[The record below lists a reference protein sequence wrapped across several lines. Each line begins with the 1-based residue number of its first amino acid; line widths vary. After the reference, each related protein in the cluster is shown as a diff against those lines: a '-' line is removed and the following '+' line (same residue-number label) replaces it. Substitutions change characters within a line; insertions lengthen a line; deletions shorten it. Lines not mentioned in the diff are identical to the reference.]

1 MTLDKIKYLG
11 IFTLPVSVAIAF
23 LNVGV
28 LAYTPVLVFFFLVP
42 IFELFLAPDYSNKE
56 GEDRDKA
63 MKDIYYDILLY
74 LMVPLQFGFLFWFL
88 SIVGDDVSAVTK
100 VGRII
105 GMGLMCGVIGIN
117 VGHELGHRLNKFE
130 NLFGDL
136 LMLTSLENHFV
147 PYHNRGHHNNVG
159 TPKDPAT
166 ARMSEPL
173 YFFWFRSQLGSYFQA
188 WQIEINRMKIMKK
201 GALSLKNKMV
211 QYSLSHLFFLGLI
224 YIQFD
229 WVGLTYFFLA
239 AFIGIILLETVN
251 YIEHYGL
258 IRVKNNKG
266 KYERVR
272 RKHSWNSDHVLGRAI
287 LFELSRHSDHHFKAD
302 RPYQILESRE
312 DSPCMPTGYPG
323 MMLMAFVPPL
333 FFKVM
338 NPRVKIA
345 REL

>member
-1 MTLDKIKYLG
+1 MTIDKIKYLG

-88 SIVGDDVSAVTK
+88 SIVGDDVSTVTK
-100 VGRII
+100 VGRIT

-117 VGHELGHRLNKFE
+117 VGHELGHRLNKFDH
-130 NLFGDL
+130 LFGDL

-159 TPKDPAT
+159 TAKDPAT

>member
-258 IRVKNNKG
+258 IRVKNKKG

-323 MMLMAFVPPL
+323 MMIMAFVPPL